1 MANKNTTTK
10 RTRGE
15 STNNVIRDILK
26 KYYVSTKVFEEFVNF
41 LSRSLNYE
49 MPEMDIQAEKALK
62 GKWEPWEIFDLT
74 PFYKQYSNEA
84 TYNITNPD
92 TPKPHGLSFDSLNRL
107 RVLFL
112 KEIPAKEIL
121 DNFNISYPTL
131 KNRIDHFF
139 IVKMKNEGKAHVKY
153 YTPKPDVFTALVNYY
168 ALEKNLK
175 DNWNYFKQIYDLFK

>member
-49 MPEMDIQAEKALK
+49 IPEIDIQAEKALK

-139 IVKMKNEGKAHVKY
+139 IVKMTIHNIICMIIFKLQSNRYYDIINLTIKHKY
-153 YTPKPDVFTALVNYY
+153 QQHSLNVQERVL
-168 ALEKNLK
+168 
-175 DNWNYFKQIYDLFK
+175 